1 MRIKTIVPDVAT
13 ICGKQTSLR
22 DRTSSNSSRIELHTF
37 RCKDCGLPAYT
48 KRPVP

>member
-13 ICGKQTSLR
+13 ICGKQTSLAR
-22 DRTSSNSSRIELHTF
+22 SNLIRLSRIELHTF